1 MKKIFFG
8 VIAVLLSGLPFTLE
22 AGAQERSGGNHRSR
36 TETRLTGQRAG
47 RGNADKSAVRPGN
60 GNSRPGQGG
69 HNRPGNGDNYRPG
82 HGGHNRPNHGDGY
95 RPGHNGHRPGPG
107 YVPAPPHRPSHSHRP
122 GGIHRPPVMAPPTRP
137 GRPHFGH
144 WHRPLPPAG
153 WRPAYRVSL
162 VPNILGLSFG
172 LTINTAL
179 DHLYSGGYSIDGYG
193 SNEVYLRNVSQL
205 GYNWD
210 DATLYFS
217 GGGLVRSVFY
227 DSTVSNNRQRYVN
240 VYRNLTNTYGVPV
253 SNYSNAGGMSA
264 TWFGYNGD
272 YITLEFKLM
281 DSSTGYRYF
290 TILSMGN

>member
-8 VIAVLLSGLPFTLE
+8 VIAVLLSGLPFTLD
-22 AGAQERSGGNHRSR
+22 AGAQERGGGNHRSR